1 MISFCYQHSN
11 ISHHVNLTHASL
23 RDCMSSRDSRS
34 IPQASRHCEVSNLA
48 QAHYPQSIASSQHCM
63 HVIPCIYHQTIAEG
77 YGLHSHL
84 HLSTIASNPAKKHRP
99 SHHGRCRNAC
109 MLLQSCHLLQD
120 IQLMKTLGIK
130 AFRMSISWPRIQ
142 PTGTGLPNQAGL
154 GFYNSVID
162 RLLAAGIE
170 PWITLY
176 HWDLPQVC
184 L

>member
-1 MISFCYQHSN
+1 
-11 ISHHVNLTHASL
+11 
-23 RDCMSSRDSRS
+23 
-34 IPQASRHCEVSNLA
+34 
-48 QAHYPQSIASSQHCM
+48 
-63 HVIPCIYHQTIAEG
+63 
-77 YGLHSHL
+77 
-84 HLSTIASNPAKKHRP
+84 
-99 SHHGRCRNAC
+99 

-184 L
+184 T